1 MTALLSILLRELIY
15 LRENLEKAKQSHGI
29 CCEIGMRMCQIRG
42 TKQMLHSIIQAWP
55 ERTDDSS
62 YPVDDISGYLRDR
75 ENGTM
80 WQNPR
85 RLALLDFIIKEIQDD
100 PKRVILRA
108 KVYLPS
114 FEYLE
119 WSGQL

>member
-1 MTALLSILLRELIY
+1 MSSRLNLLLDQLIDLRD
-15 LRENLEKAKQSHGI
+15 NLDKAPETGI
-29 CCEIGMRMCQIRG
+29 CPAMYYRMNQVKG
-42 TKQMLHSIIQAWP
+42 TLEVLGSITREWP
-55 ERTDDSS
+55 ERNQSAS
-62 YPVDDISGYLRDR
+62 YPVDGHEGYHKDYTNKTL
-75 ENGTM
+75 
-80 WQNPR
+80 WKNPK

-108 KVYLPS
+108 KVYLPH